1 MELDDEGLS
10 ATDRQLAR
18 ELAALG
24 ASPSAEK
31 HAAIMAA
38 VLRSQ
43 AAPPPAIRRWRPA
56 LVALGASALLVLSS
70 VGGIAASNDAVPS
83 SPTYSLRVA
92 GEQVRLALA
101 SPAGREQL
109 RIAFANARIN
119 QARAILSHGERA
131 DVRSL
136 LRDSRGY
143 LTDTKKDLGNLPANE
158 QGPIQNQLNQA
169 EANEHQAELQLNQA
183 GPQGQN

>member
-1 MELDDEGLS
+1 MELGDEGLS
-10 ATDRQLAR
+10 ATERRLAR
-18 ELAALG
+18 ELADLG
-24 ASPSAEK
+24 VSPSAEK

-56 LVALGASALLVLSS
+56 LVALGAAALLVLSS
-70 VGGIAASNDAVPS
+70 VGGIAASSDAVPS
-83 SPTYSLRVA
+83 SPTYSLRLA
-92 GEQVRLALA
+92 GEEVRLAFA
-101 SPAGREQL
+101 SPAGREHL

-119 QARAILSHGERA
+119 QARAILGHGDRA
-131 DVRSL
+131 DANSL
-136 LRDSRGY
+136 LRDSRDY
-143 LTDTKKDLGNLPANE
+143 LADTKKDLGNLPANE

-169 EANEHQAELQLNQA
+169 EANEHQAELQLNQE